1 MNFSEMPQSIY
12 MEFVAM
18 LMWTLLRQRFF
29 LQLIECKMISAI
41 TIRNFLPYLT
51 IPQKRNICL
60 DYSQN
65 CHLICVFLRP
75 QQQKDCVRWRKQ
87 VKGMLAARFA
97 LRLKK
102 TDACILVF
110 PLNWYAAELFGKY
123 MKPCHLSPSREYSS
137 QHEVRLCSSRICP
150 LLRVQG

>member
-1 MNFSEMPQSIY
+1 MNFSEIPQSIH

-18 LMWTLLRQRFF
+18 LMWTLLRQRFL
-29 LQLIECKMISAI
+29 LQLIECKMTSAI
-41 TIRNFLPYLT
+41 TIRHFLPYLT

-75 QQQKDCVRWRKQ
+75 QQQRDCVRWRKQ
-87 VKGMLAARFA
+87 VKGMLAARFV

-102 TDACILVF
+102 
-110 PLNWYAAELFGKY
+110 
-123 MKPCHLSPSREYSS
+123 KPTRVYSFFHLIGTQPNS
-137 QHEVRLCSSRICP
+137 LANT
-150 LLRVQG
+150 